1 MSSLE
6 KEVRELKEEVRR
18 LREENKRIEDEKKRI
33 EQEKKKL
40 EKEFEDTKKEFEDTK
55 KEFEEFK
62 AKHAGT
68 VQNLQKALKIKPDL
82 PKSKNKIG
90 AKEKHKGHGRESPTT
105 FDKEEPLIPDVC
117 PDCNTPLKGKTA
129 SIRTRFVTTIRIIS
143 PAKIIK
149 YLVHRKWCHK
159 CKKLVEPEVPGVL
172 PNARFGLNIMLLVM
186 YLHLE

>member
-1 MSSLE
+1 MIDEKDKRIKELE
-6 KEVRELKEEVRR
+6 EEIRVLKREK
-18 LREENKRIEDEKKRI
+18 KCIEDEKKRI
-33 EQEKKKL
+33 EKDL
-40 EKEFEDTKKEFEDTK
+40 EDTRKEFEDTK

-129 SIRTRFVTTIRIIS
+129 SIWS
-143 PAKIIK
+143 
-149 YLVHRKWCHK
+149 
-159 CKKLVEPEVPGVL
+159 EP
-172 PNARFGLNIMLLVM
+172 LLVPNQ
-186 YLHLE
+186 LSLDAGI

>member
-1 MSSLE
+1 MIDE
-6 KEVRELKEEVRR
+6 KD
-18 LREENKRIEDEKKRI
+18 KRIKELEEEIRVLKREKKRI
-33 EQEKKKL
+33 EKDL
-40 EKEFEDTKKEFEDTK
+40 EDTRKEFEDTK

-105 FDKEEPLIPDVC
+105 FHKEEPLIPDVC

-129 SIRTRFVTTIRIIS
+129 SI
-143 PAKIIK
+143 
-149 YLVHRKWCHK
+149 
-159 CKKLVEPEVPGVL
+159 
-172 PNARFGLNIMLLVM
+172 
-186 YLHLE
+186 

>member
-1 MSSLE
+1 MIDEKDKRINELE
-6 KEVRELKEEVRR
+6 EEIRVLKREKKCIEDE
-18 LREENKRIEDEKKRI
+18 KKCIEDEKKRS
-33 EQEKKKL
+33 EKDL
-40 EKEFEDTKKEFEDTK
+40 EDTRKEFEDTK

-90 AKEKHKGHGRESPTT
+90 AKEKHKGHGRESPKTL
-105 FDKEEPLIPDVC
+105 DKEEPLIPDVC

-143 PAKIIK
+143 PAKII
-149 YLVHRKWCHK
+149 
-159 CKKLVEPEVPGVL
+159 
-172 PNARFGLNIMLLVM
+172 
-186 YLHLE
+186 